1 MDDRS
6 KTCTIMCEN
15 MPMCDELNQLLKD
28 EGGYIFGSCDVN
40 MQLVEPIASFE
51 KGEWTCFRGWA
62 YFGYI

>member
-1 MDDRS
+1 
-6 KTCTIMCEN
+6 

-28 EGGYIFGSCDVN
+28 EGGYIFGSYDVN

-51 KGEWTCFRGWA
+51 KGEWTCFWGWA